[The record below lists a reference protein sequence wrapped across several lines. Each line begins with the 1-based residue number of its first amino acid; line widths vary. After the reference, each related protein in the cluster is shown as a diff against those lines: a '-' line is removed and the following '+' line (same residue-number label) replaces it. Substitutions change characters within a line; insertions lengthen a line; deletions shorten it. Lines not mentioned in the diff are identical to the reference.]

1 MKWHGKELKGVTQ
14 WEVWHPEGAEQGLFG
29 QRYGSRREALQR
41 AREWNKEVTGHV
53 VRPVM
58 HNSDLGRSRLPNTK
72 EKGRDQ

>member
-58 HNSDLGRSRLPNTK
+58 PNGGDHGSTA
-72 EKGRDQ
+72 RR

>member
-14 WEVWHPEGAEQGLFG
+14 WEVWHPKGATQGLFA
-29 QRYGSRREALQR
+29 QRYGSKREALQR

-58 HNSDLGRSRLPNTK
+58 PNQDGK
-72 EKGRDQ
+72 D